1 MKFNQNTRVRQLPHF
16 SNGPTTLKH
25 NVLNRT
31 SRFKQLD
38 HRPET
43 LWSDRFSD
51 SGVKLSTV
59 KTRHGPG
66 QSNWPSKKFELLKFS
81 LMVCH
86 HITLPC
92 NGQLHRE
99 VGQALRWFIK
109 SRGASSGLSHRCGIL
124 PKANSSF
131 HFEK

>member
-1 MKFNQNTRVRQLPHF
+1 MKFNQNTRARQLPHF
-16 SNGPTTLKH
+16 SNGPTTPKH

-38 HRPET
+38 HRPES
-43 LWSDRFSD
+43 LWSDRFNKRSKLKTGLNWGKH
-51 SGVKLSTV
+51 SKKTVKLSTV
-59 KTRHGPG
+59 KTRHGLG
-66 QSNWPSKKFELLKFS
+66 QSNWSSKKFELLNFS

-86 HITLPC
+86 RIMLPC

-109 SRGASSGLSHRCGIL
+109 SRGASSGLSH
-124 PKANSSF
+124 
-131 HFEK
+131 